1 MHTLLL
7 ENKIHINIP
16 TLLVIITH
24 RLIPEVERR
33 CLNNLEVS
41 TDLMARLLDVE

>member
-7 ENKIHINIP
+7 EKKSYTHIR

-24 RLIPEVERR
+24 HLIPEVERR